1 MLMSTDLV
9 ALRRQ
14 SGAVVGDHVETGAVR
29 GSQRRWLAALMTACA
44 IALASTAADAG
55 SRKKTSAP
63 RATQTQRVPDD
74 PFKAC
79 DLQLRDY
86 LIDGGT
92 WLTPTDIKID
102 EARLTLDVAH
112 AFGQSGRSVPRSLRG
127 DSDDERR
134 QLLRAHLAELRGAVG
149 AAKVGQAWFIIAAKA
164 TLPTAARTALG
175 ESASQ
180 WYGLLLA
187 DMGGRCRTVAHF
199 PNVSLDNLPPELITE
214 MKR

>member
-1 MLMSTDLV
+1 M
-9 ALRRQ
+9 
-14 SGAVVGDHVETGAVR
+14 R
-29 GSQRRWLAALMTACA
+29 GSQRLWSTALITACA
-44 IALASTAADAG
+44 IGLASAAADAG
-55 SRKKTSAP
+55 SRKKTSP
-63 RATQTQRVPDD
+63 RAPQTQRAPDD

>member
-1 MLMSTDLV
+1 M
-9 ALRRQ
+9 R
-14 SGAVVGDHVETGAVR
+14 
-29 GSQRRWLAALMTACA
+29 LAALMMACV
-44 IALASTAADAG
+44 IVVTPMAADA
-55 SRKKTSAP
+55 SRRKKKPSSRPAP
-63 RATQTQRVPDD
+63 QTQRAPED

-86 LIDGGT
+86 LRDGGT

-102 EARLTLDVAH
+102 EARLTLNVTH

-134 QLLRAHLAELRGAVG
+134 QLLRAHLAELRAATE
-149 AAKVGQAWFIIAAKA
+149 AAKVAKAWFIIAPKA

-187 DMGGRCRTVAHF
+187 DMSGRCRTIAHF
-199 PNVSLDNLPPELITE
+199 PNISVENLPPEVRSE
-214 MKR
+214 MDR